1 MEKIFDWGLLLKFKK
16 VYVGCVEAIVCLK
29 IVLKVF
35 IFTLKVLVF
44 GNKFFGTTKS
54 DFFWR
59 PWYKKW
65 KLETTKSV
73 RKVKINEK

>member
-44 GNKFFGTTKS
+44 LDNKIRLFLKA
-54 DFFWR
+54 
-59 PWYKKW
+59 
-65 KLETTKSV
+65 L
-73 RKVKINEK
+73 I